1 MFWLFCLLGWPV
13 KYWCFAPTF
22 IVKFEVLKTETE
34 AKASVN
40 MAQLADEPTNEG
52 QVETRFDLK
61 QHLSEFNVSDAVYK
75 LLVQESITFGE
86 LVTYTSDDL
95 KDWCNEHNI
104 KTSERRRFINAVKSL
119 PNAEASKPS
128 AIQKEKMVFVGKE
141 EKEQMNEFD
150 EMETSVNKTIADIR
164 DTDKKSKMNVDQVIK
179 DINDVCDQIQTFVEN
194 LRKKLIEK
202 VSAWCIVFCLLFL
215 FCFFISFFRCLHVFS
230 NVSFAFCV
238 FFVAVVFCC

>member
-1 MFWLFCLLGWPV
+1 
-13 KYWCFAPTF
+13 
-22 IVKFEVLKTETE
+22 
-34 AKASVN
+34 

-61 QHLSEFNVSDAVYK
+61 QHLSEFNVPDAVYK

-150 EMETSVNKTIADIR
+150 EMETSVNKTIAAIR
-164 DTDKKSKMNVDQVIK
+164 DTDKI
-179 DINDVCDQIQTFVEN
+179 
-194 LRKKLIEK
+194 
-202 VSAWCIVFCLLFL
+202 
-215 FCFFISFFRCLHVFS
+215 
-230 NVSFAFCV
+230 
-238 FFVAVVFCC
+238 